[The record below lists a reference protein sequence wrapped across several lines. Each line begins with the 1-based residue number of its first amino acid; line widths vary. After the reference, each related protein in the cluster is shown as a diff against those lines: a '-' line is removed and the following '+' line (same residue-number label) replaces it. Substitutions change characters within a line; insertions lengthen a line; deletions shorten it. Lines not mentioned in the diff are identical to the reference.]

1 MRIAIIAATLT
12 GLVYAFAPG
21 GAMAQAP
28 NQYSDCRAQAITKG
42 LSGEAYGNFLDTCMA
57 QPGVARSTTQDRFA
71 ACQSQA
77 RARSGGGEAYGRAL
91 DQCMRSS
98 AAGAPA
104 APGKDYA
111 ECRSEAVGRGLSGE
125 GLSKYL
131 RDCISE

>member
-1 MRIAIIAATLT
+1 MRIPVIIATLV
-12 GLVYAFAPG
+12 GLAGVFG
-21 GAMAQAP
+21 SGSAMAQAR

-42 LSGEAYGNFLDTCMA
+42 LSGEAYGNFLDTCMG
-57 QPGVARSTTQDRFA
+57 QPGAQRNTAQDRFA

-77 RARSGGGEAYGRAL
+77 RARTGGGEAYGRAI

-111 ECRSEAVGRGLSGE
+111 ECRSEAAGRGLTGE
-125 GLSKYL
+125 GLSNYL
-131 RDCISE
+131 RDCITK